1 MQKWFLQNKWTCDWW
16 LCKTTESL
24 FFGGWGWGRAR
35 AGLRKQMHI
44 VVNICW
50 LPCRVCCWIPS
61 GFQRNETRRQPAALD
76 ESCISFVFA
85 ALYRMSLQIIAGI
98 IFVVA
103 DNRAF
108 ENASDAST
116 PFSCCAAVVGTD
128 LHRAMHSGFVGCVT
142 RWFLIFFWVQTV
154 ESLTSRVCWP
164 EMFQISLLA

>member
-76 ESCISFVFA
+76 ESCISFVSA

-142 RWFLIFFWVQTV
+142 RWFLIFF
-154 ESLTSRVCWP
+154 LGANCGKLN
-164 EMFQISLLA
+164 F